1 MRAAMFALIA
11 MTASPLLGVTIEK
24 VLPFTP
30 TTNSVRIVTTLGGA
44 DENVE
49 LSGAISPHGKKGTIW
64 TGRLEKSTLIDKLD
78 VKPWSPGNPQL
89 YDLRVRAK
97 PRSGE
102 PVTKLVRFGF
112 RQIES
117 KNGNVYLNGKPI
129 FLRGLAINPPGRTVP
144 AEVGTSRQFAYDYVK
159 YLRGQN
165 VNLIRL
171 TETSQEWFDVCDEL
185 GMMIYQGFYGSPPV
199 GSAEETTQPAL
210 ANQDEAVGK
219 RLPKNL
225 ERSER
230 AYLDEFE
237 TYVHHPSIVIY
248 VLSNELP
255 YKGEPGKQVH
265 DFLSAMFDRLSK
277 WDHTRLY
284 IGNAGY
290 GEGHEGDLND
300 VHRYWGWYYN
310 TFATYYNLRDPKLFG
325 DVEKNQPFTF
335 SECVGNFTGPNGAYN
350 CIERKQLAAAL
361 TWTGTAQDQ
370 PKEAQAYQ
378 AFMNKQAIELWR
390 RLRAVNPRMS
400 GLMPFTITFHNWRGI
415 QSFDE
420 MKPTAA
426 AKQSGVSYQPVLLS
440 WELWQTQVYAGA
452 KIQPRVHA
460 VNDAED
466 FSDLTN
472 ATLQWEL
479 RGTSVSGK
487 IELPKIPY
495 YGTWSSPIELNLPN
509 DLKTGEYVLLGRIE
523 KDGQTISSNEQLI
536 FIAGGEWKKQP
547 VTKRRIIKPSDDW
560 SDPPNSLLIIEE
572 GSWDDSLKSKLKPF
586 ISGGGRVLCLAQSHD
601 KFDASWLPA
610 HLAMCMTSV
619 NSPDYM
625 TPHRPAADGMN
636 INPLWA
642 DHPVFAGVDRDR
654 LKMWSDPSDWDESKP
669 GFPGIYPVEHGF
681 ELTRPEDLGNVAIIA
696 DYDVGLSG
704 TALCEMFDG
713 EGSVMLCGFG
723 ISKRVGVD
731 PVADRLLANM
741 IEYMASDTPHQRHPL
756 IKEPIRWGDFAT
768 QHGVISGPIN
778 GLFYNTVWLP
788 PPTEPDARP
797 LSKNQGAW
805 NTRPGD
811 QFVPRGVRP
820 RGPFHYTFNCG
831 PRDDEKSAPGRG
843 AFFATVPRGKREV
856 VTRVRNPLHEAATIQ
871 VDVNDSTYAPAE
883 VPANSSITIRSAL
896 TPALSRSTGRGS
908 ETRMD
913 VGVRYTGDRE
923 LIIEETDFR

>member
-1 MRAAMFALIA
+1 MRAAVCVLIA
-11 MTASPLLGVTIEK
+11 MMTPPALGVTIEK

-30 TTNSVRIVTTLGGA
+30 TVNSVRIVTTVGGA
-44 DENVE
+44 DDKVE
-49 LSGAISPHGKKGTIW
+49 LSGAISPAGKKGAIW
-64 TGRLEKSTLIDKLD
+64 TGPLEKSTLVEKLD
-78 VKPWSPGNPQL
+78 VQPWSPGNPQL
-89 YDLRVRAK
+89 YDLWVSAK
-97 PRSGE
+97 PQSGE

-112 RQIES
+112 RHVET

-144 AEVGTSRQFAYDYVK
+144 PDVGTTRQFAYDYVK
-159 YLRGQN
+159 YLRGQH

-185 GMMIYQGFYGSPPV
+185 GMMVYQGFYGSPPR
-199 GSAEETTQPAL
+199 AEAAAPAL

-219 RLPKNL
+219 RLPKDL
-225 ERSER
+225 DRSER

-237 TYVHHPSIVIY
+237 TYVHHPSIIIY

-361 TWTGTAQDQ
+361 TWTGTADDQ

-378 AFMNKQAIELWR
+378 AFMNKQACELWR

-415 QSFDE
+415 KSFDE

-426 AKQSGVSYQPVLLS
+426 AMQFGVSYQPVLLS
-440 WELWQTQVYAGA
+440 WELWQTQAYAGS
-452 KIQPRVHA
+452 KLRPRVHV

-466 FSDLTN
+466 FSDLTD
-472 ATLQWEL
+472 ATVQWEL
-479 RGTSVSGK
+479 RGTSVNGK
-487 IELPKIPY
+487 VELPKIAY
-495 YGTWSSPIELNLPN
+495 YGTWSSPIELNLPT
-509 DLKTGEYVLLGRIE
+509 DLQTGECVLLGRIE
-523 KDGQTISSNEQLI
+523 KDGKTISSNKQSI
-536 FIAGGEWKKQP
+536 FIAGGEWKKP
-547 VTKRRIIKPSDDW
+547 PATKRRIIKPSDDW
-560 SDPPNSLLIIEE
+560 SDPANSLLIIEE
-572 GSWDDSLKSKLKPF
+572 GSWHDSLKPKVKPF
-586 ISGGGRVLCLAQSHD
+586 IAAGGRVLCFAQSHD
-601 KFDASWLPA
+601 KFDPSWLPA
-610 HLAMCMTSV
+610 QIAMCSASV

-636 INPLWA
+636 INPLWS
-642 DHPVFAGVDRDR
+642 DHPVFAGIDRDR
-654 LKMWSDPSDWDESKP
+654 LKMWSDPTDWDESKP
-669 GFPGIYPVEHGF
+669 GFPSIYPVEHGF
-681 ELTRPEDLGNVAIIA
+681 ELTRPDDLANVAILA

-713 EGSVMLCGFG
+713 DGSVMICGFG
-723 ISKRVGVD
+723 IAKRVGVD

-741 IEYMASDTPHQRHPL
+741 IEYMASDTPHTRHPL
-756 IKEPIRWGDFAT
+756 IEKPIRWGEFAT

-778 GLFYNTVWLP
+778 GLFYNTDWIA
-788 PPTEPDARP
+788 PPTEPDAMP
-797 LSKNQGAW
+797 LTDAQGAW
-805 NTRPGD
+805 NTKPGD

-831 PRDDEKSAPGRG
+831 PRDDERRGPGRG
-843 AFFATVPRGKREV
+843 IFFATVPAGRKEV
-856 VTRVRNPLHEAATIQ
+856 VTKVRNPTNEKTTIQ
-871 VDVNDSTYAPAE
+871 IDVNDATYAPAE
-883 VPANSSITIRSAL
+883 VPAETSTTIRSAI
-896 TPALSRSTGRGS
+896 PAGAT
-908 ETRMD
+908 D
-913 VGVRYTGDRE
+913 VSVRYTGNRE
-923 LIIEETDFR
+923 LIIEETDFQ